1 MQTVI
6 LDDISFGDP
15 AIDALFARWRAAIER
30 ANNWSV
36 TGKAQ
41 FNAGPVGYAIH
52 VGGGRIS
59 PRAAV
64 VATGGISAAP
74 NANTLGSGNVML
86 RWADGAALDR
96 RSRGSLLFQ
105 FLDGGRGRKE
115 VHGGMGRVEMAFNFG
130 GLSDI
135 NEYHNVVLAGMLLRA
150 Y

>member
-15 AIDALFARWRAAIER
+15 AIDALFARWRAAIEK

-36 TGKAQ
+36 TGNAQ
-41 FNAGPVGYAIH
+41 FNAGPGGYAMH

-86 RWADGAALDR
+86 RWADGAALTDDHAEVCYSNFSTAVAAGKR
-96 RSRGSLLFQ
+96 CMVEWDGSKF
-105 FLDGGRGRKE
+105 
-115 VHGGMGRVEMAFNFG
+115 
-130 GLSDI
+130 
-135 NEYHNVVLAGMLLRA
+135 MLISA
-150 Y
+150 DCP

>member
-15 AIDALFARWRAAIER
+15 AIDALFARWRAAIEK

-36 TGKAQ
+36 TGNAQ
-41 FNAGPVGYAIH
+41 FNAGPGGYAMH

-86 RWADGAALDR
+86 RWADGAALPTITRRSAIPISRR
-96 RSRGSLLFQ
+96 RSRPESGAWWN
-105 FLDGGRGRKE
+105 GTE
-115 VHGGMGRVEMAFNFG
+115 VN
-130 GLSDI
+130 LC
-135 NEYHNVVLAGMLLRA
+135 
-150 Y
+150 